1 MRVGGTLGSPR
12 VGGSVGEALAGG
24 AGHGTNTA
32 PAAGAR
38 GHLAGAGEGLC
49 SALLLP
55 TWGLGRA
62 PQPCRGLRA
71 SGVQAGRLGAACCA
85 APGGVQP
92 GSSASPEPHPS
103 ALQATK
109 G

>member
-1 MRVGGTLGSPR
+1 MRAGDTVGSPGA
-12 VGGSVGEALAGG
+12 GGSVALGTAQTPRQLGG
-24 AGHGTNTA
+24 AA

-38 GHLAGAGEGLC
+38 GHLAGVGEGLC

-62 PQPCRGLRA
+62 PQLCRGLQA
-71 SGVQAGRLGAACCA
+71 SGVRAGRLGAACCA